1 MIAHVGLVE
10 SGQGVLGE
18 SEDLVLEL
26 RDVERRHL
34 RLGRGHVELARADLL
49 RGHLWPKNCLHQW
62 AFGYDTSRRA
72 AKIWSVSQTCVH
84 DNS

>member
-1 MIAHVGLVE
+1 MIAHVGLME

-49 RGHLWPKNCLHQW
+49 RGHLAQELLAPVGVRVRHLEASCQDLERQPNL
-62 AFGYDTSRRA
+62 RPR
-72 AKIWSVSQTCVH
+72 
-84 DNS
+84 